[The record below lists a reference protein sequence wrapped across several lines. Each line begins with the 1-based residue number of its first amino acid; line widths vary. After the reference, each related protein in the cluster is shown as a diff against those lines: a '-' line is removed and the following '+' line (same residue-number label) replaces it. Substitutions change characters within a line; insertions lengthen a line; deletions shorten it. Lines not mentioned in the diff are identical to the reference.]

1 MSVDIKSL
9 RIGSHVMW
17 NGKRRKVDAIT
28 EEGMAF
34 RIADTERKMYDS
46 ATIESVE
53 PIAITPELL
62 KELGFEDDKT
72 DIVKRGGGYFICFHQ
87 INNLRWRVSLE
98 GENCTNYG
106 NTLCRYLK
114 ERRIRHESQSQSH
127 RRNRRSGGT
136 SYYNFGT
143 IYYQLV
149 NDPDA
154 DPYEYLQLDF
164 DIMTD

>member
-28 EEGMAF
+28 EEGIAF

-62 KELGFEDDKT
+62 KELGFEFRKSAGGSWCISDK
-72 DIVKRGGGYFICFHQ
+72 KGGYFYATVCSDSTCIVTHYPDFGFQ
-87 INNLRWRVSLE
+87 SRVVCTYLHELE
-98 GENCTNYG
+98 AFA
-106 NTLCRYLK
+106 YLIAK
-114 ERRIRHESQSQSH
+114 TELI
-127 RRNRRSGGT
+127 
-136 SYYNFGT
+136 
-143 IYYQLV
+143 
-149 NDPDA
+149 PD
-154 DPYEYLQLDF
+154 
-164 DIMTD
+164 